1 MTRERSKY
9 SVVTETEENFY
20 SRVTEA
26 VLNVLHIAGWSPADA
41 KGTLIQI
48 FGKRVSAIVMAAMKL
63 DRAMGE
69 GITSQD
75 LVVYTARFDDHF
87 DSNRMV
93 DAYGNKKADGDAV
106 ACTCELGL
114 TASDGSNIL
123 LKTGVVLYSAFL
135 T

>member
-9 SVVTETEENFY
+9 SVVIETEENFY

-26 VLNVLHIAGWSPADA
+26 VLNVLRIAGWSPADA
-41 KGTLIQI
+41 KGTLIQT
-48 FGKRVSAIVMAAMKL
+48 FGKRVSAIVKAAMKL

-75 LVVYTARFDDHF
+75 LVVYTAHLDDHF
-87 DSNRMV
+87 DSNTMV
-93 DAYGNKKADGDAV
+93 DAYGNQKADGDVV

-114 TASDGSNIL
+114 KASDGSNIL

>member
-20 SRVTEA
+20 SRITEA
-26 VLNVLHIAGWSPADA
+26 VLNVLRIGGWSPADA
-41 KGTLIQI
+41 KDTLTHT
-48 FGKRVSAIVMAAMKL
+48 FGKRVSAIVNAAMKL

-114 TASDGSNIL
+114 IASDGSNIL